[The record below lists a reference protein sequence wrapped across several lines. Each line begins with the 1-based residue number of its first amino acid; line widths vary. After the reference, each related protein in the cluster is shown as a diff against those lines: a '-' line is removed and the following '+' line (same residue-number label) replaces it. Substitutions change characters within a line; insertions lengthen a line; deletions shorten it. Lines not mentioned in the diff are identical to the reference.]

1 MSETPDLLPSGG
13 ADARTWL
20 RRIGAL
26 GALLALIILG
36 SSIFLR
42 LTSVLD
48 PQGHASSTLAAPLEQ
63 AIRLLH
69 RLCASGVALLALSAV
84 VLRWKQRPAA
94 PQTSQAVFGIVAATL
109 ILALIGPLTPGY
121 RLAGVT
127 VVNVVCGV
135 LLLLSFWWLRD
146 WAASGP
152 AGVRPFDA
160 FSWAALAALLL
171 QVGTGAAA
179 SAWEMHAVHW
189 PALVH
194 LACAVLCAILI
205 GAVLLDR
212 RSTPGPGGRGWLVAG
227 LLAGQLLLGYLLMWQ
242 DPRSVALSFFHAML
256 APLLAGALVSL
267 LKHRS

>member
-1 MSETPDLLPSGG
+1 MQETAPLSSTGIGP
-13 ADARTWL
+13 RTWF

-36 SSIFLR
+36 ASILLR

-69 RLCASGVALLALSAV
+69 RLCASGVALLALCAV
-84 VLRWKQRPAA
+84 VLCWKQRKAA
-94 PQTSQAVFGIVAATL
+94 PPRMTQAVLWIVAATL

-127 VVNVVCGV
+127 VVNVLCGV
-135 LLLLSFWWLRD
+135 LLLLSFWWLRES
-146 WAASGP
+146 AAPGSVAGP
-152 AGVRPFDA
+152 PLEA
-160 FSWAALAALLL
+160 FSWVAMVALLL

-179 SAWEMHAVHW
+179 SAWAMHAVHW
-189 PALVH
+189 PARVH
-194 LACAVLCAILI
+194 LASALLCLILV
-205 GAVLLDR
+205 GVVLLDQRSKRAPDGR
-212 RSTPGPGGRGWLVAG
+212 RWVVG
-227 LLAGQLLLGYLLMWQ
+227 LLLSGQFLLGYLLMWQ
-242 DPRSVALSFFHAML
+242 EQRSITLSFFHAML

-267 LKHRS
+267 LRRQS